1 MKSRR
6 EGGTGNRMGGSRG
19 CVPGF
24 SNVRHGYQQK
34 GGPVENGGFQIMKSV
49 YVGNLPYATTEAE
62 LKELFEQHGKVFGAK
77 IKTDRDTGRPLG
89 YGFVLLDD
97 EEAPNVMQ
105 AMDGYNYEG
114 RSLKVN
120 ESREREQT
128 DRPQRRFDRGGN
140 GERSFRPRR
149 DFNNDERPPRRF
161 EYDGNGEQPRRRF
174 DRGGNGER
182 SFQPR
187 RDFNNDERP
196 PRRFEYDGNGERPR
210 RRFDRDG
217 NGERSFQPRRDFNND
232 ERPPRRFDRDGNG
245 ERSFRPRGEFNND
258 FDGNMTERHHNYD
271 DKRSHNKFRRD
282 FERDDRPQRRR
293 FNNSRNNFRD
303 RDNDSY

>member
-140 GERSFRPRR
+140 GERSF
-149 DFNNDERPPRRF
+149 
-161 EYDGNGEQPRRRF
+161 
-174 DRGGNGER
+174 
-182 SFQPR
+182 QPR

-196 PRRFEYDGNGERPR
+196 LRRFDRDGNGERPQ

-232 ERPPRRFDRDGNG
+232 ERPLRRFDRDGNG

>member
-6 EGGTGNRMGGSRG
+6 EGDTGNRMGGSRG

-105 AMDGYNYEG
+105 AMNGYNYEG

-161 EYDGNGEQPRRRF
+161 EYDGNGE
-174 DRGGNGER
+174 
-182 SFQPR
+182 
-187 RDFNNDERP
+187 
-196 PRRFEYDGNGERPR
+196 RPR

-232 ERPPRRFDRDGNG
+232 ERPPRRLDRDGNG

>member
-217 NGERSFQPRRDFNND
+217 IGD
-232 ERPPRRFDRDGNG
+232 
-245 ERSFRPRGEFNND
+245 RSFRPRGEFNND

>member
-6 EGGTGNRMGGSRG
+6 EGDTGNRMGGSRG

-161 EYDGNGEQPRRRF
+161 
-174 DRGGNGER
+174 DR
-182 SFQPR
+182 
-187 RDFNNDERP
+187 
-196 PRRFEYDGNGERPR
+196 DGNGERPQ

>member
-1 MKSRR
+1 
-6 EGGTGNRMGGSRG
+6 
-19 CVPGF
+19 
-24 SNVRHGYQQK
+24 
-34 GGPVENGGFQIMKSV
+34 MKSV

-149 DFNNDERPPRRF
+149 DFNNDERPL
-161 EYDGNGEQPRRRF
+161 
-174 DRGGNGER
+174 
-182 SFQPR
+182 
-187 RDFNNDERP
+187 
-196 PRRFEYDGNGERPR
+196 
-210 RRFDRDG
+210 
-217 NGERSFQPRRDFNND
+217 
-232 ERPPRRFDRDGNG
+232 RRFDRDGNG

>member
-149 DFNNDERPPRRF
+149 DFNNDERPL
-161 EYDGNGEQPRRRF
+161 
-174 DRGGNGER
+174 
-182 SFQPR
+182 
-187 RDFNNDERP
+187 
-196 PRRFEYDGNGERPR
+196 

-217 NGERSFQPRRDFNND
+217 NGV
-232 ERPPRRFDRDGNG
+232 
-245 ERSFRPRGEFNND
+245 RSFRPRGEFNND

>member
-1 MKSRR
+1 
-6 EGGTGNRMGGSRG
+6 
-19 CVPGF
+19 
-24 SNVRHGYQQK
+24 
-34 GGPVENGGFQIMKSV
+34 MKSV

-140 GERSFRPRR
+140 GERSFRPR
-149 DFNNDERPPRRF
+149 
-161 EYDGNGEQPRRRF
+161 
-174 DRGGNGER
+174 
-182 SFQPR
+182 
-187 RDFNNDERP
+187 
-196 PRRFEYDGNGERPR
+196 
-210 RRFDRDG
+210 
-217 NGERSFQPRRDFNND
+217 
-232 ERPPRRFDRDGNG
+232 
-245 ERSFRPRGEFNND
+245 GEFNND

-303 RDNDSY
+303 RDNDFY

>member
-6 EGGTGNRMGGSRG
+6 EGDTGNRMGGSRG

-34 GGPVENGGFQIMKSV
+34 GRPVENGGFQIMKSV

-149 DFNNDERPPRRF
+149 DFNNDERPL
-161 EYDGNGEQPRRRF
+161 RRF
-174 DRGGNGER
+174 DR
-182 SFQPR
+182 
-187 RDFNNDERP
+187 
-196 PRRFEYDGNGERPR
+196 DGNGERPQ

-245 ERSFRPRGEFNND
+245 ERSFQPRGEFNND

>member
-1 MKSRR
+1 
-6 EGGTGNRMGGSRG
+6 MGGSRG

-77 IKTDRDTGRPLG
+77 IKTDRDTGSPLG

-97 EEAPNVMQ
+97 EDAPIVMQ

-140 GERSFRPRR
+140 GELNLRAPRYI
-149 DFNNDERPPRRF
+149 NNDDRHELS
-161 EYDGNGEQPRRRF
+161 F
-174 DRGGNGER
+174 DRE
-182 SFQPR
+182 
-187 RDFNNDERP
+187 
-196 PRRFEYDGNGERPR
+196 
-210 RRFDRDG
+210 
-217 NGERSFQPRRDFNND
+217 
-232 ERPPRRFDRDGNG
+232 
-245 ERSFRPRGEFNND
+245 
-258 FDGNMTERHHNYD
+258 
-271 DKRSHNKFRRD
+271 
-282 FERDDRPQRRR
+282 
-293 FNNSRNNFRD
+293 
-303 RDNDSY
+303 